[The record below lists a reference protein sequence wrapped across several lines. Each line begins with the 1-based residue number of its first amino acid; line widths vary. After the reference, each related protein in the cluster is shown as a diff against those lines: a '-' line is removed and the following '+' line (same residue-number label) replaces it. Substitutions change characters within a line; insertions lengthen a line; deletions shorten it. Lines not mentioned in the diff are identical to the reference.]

1 MIESE
6 NERGVKLSMKKKIL
20 ATLMLSTVVLSNVSY
35 VAVISAN
42 DIDSQIEAKNQEISS
57 LTVQQAAAQQQVDE
71 IQGQVDEIVAEQAKL
86 NEENTRLE
94 SESASLAAEIERLS
108 ADIVS
113 RDGALKEQAR
123 SAQVDASASSYI
135 NTILDSKSIV
145 DAVSR
150 VNAMREIVAANN
162 RMLEQQKTDKEVI
175 VEKQKA
181 NQEAINTLA
190 ANRQKLEDDAQVL
203 EVRQAE
209 LKAAQL
215 NLAAEKATAE
225 DEKSALLAEKAAAE
239 EAARQAAARQAA
251 YEAQQ
256 AALAQQQAAQQ
267 QAAVQQVVATQ
278 QQVASTQEQ
287 VASVSTPVAES
298 TVTETASVSEQSQ
311 AEVAVQQP
319 VATASSSSTTSTTSS
334 STTTSSGSSAASNN
348 AKYDAS
354 SYPVGECTWGVKSQ
368 VSWVG
373 PYWGNANQWV
383 ASARAEGF
391 SVGTTPQVGA
401 VAVWVGGTYGHVAL
415 VTAVES
421 STNIQVSESNYMG
434 RRYIGNHR
442 GWFNP
447 TTTSEGTVY
456 YIYPPY

>member
-42 DIDSQIEAKNQEISS
+42 DIDSQIEAKNQEINS
-57 LTVQQAAAQQQVDE
+57 LTAQQAVAQQQVDE
-71 IQGQVDEIVAEQAKL
+71 IQGKVDEILAEQAKL
-86 NEENTRLE
+86 NEENARLE

-150 VNAMREIVAANN
+150 VNAMREIVSANN

-225 DEKSALLAEKAAAE
+225 DEKSSLLAEKAAAE

-256 AALAQQQAAQQ
+256 AALAQQQVAST
-267 QAAVQQVVATQ
+267 QQVVATAPVQ
-278 QQVASTQEQ
+278 SSAIET
-287 VASVSTPVAES
+287 VSIP
-298 TVTETASVSEQSQ
+298 EQSQ
-311 AEVAVQQP
+311 AEVATQQP
-319 VATASSSSTTSTTSS
+319 VAIVNAPVNTSSTSTS
-334 STTTSSGSSAASNN
+334 SSAASNN
-348 AKYDAS
+348 ARYDAS
-354 SYPVGECTWGVKSQ
+354 SYPIGECTWGVKSQ

-447 TTTSEGTVY
+447 TTTSEGAVY
-456 YIYPPY
+456 YVYPPY

>member
-1 MIESE
+1 
-6 NERGVKLSMKKKIL
+6 MKKKIF

-57 LTVQQAAAQQQVDE
+57 LTEQQAAAQQQVDN

-86 NEENTRLE
+86 NEENARLE

-150 VNAMREIVAANN
+150 VNAMREIVTANN
-162 RMLEQQKTDKEVI
+162 RMLEQQKIDKEAI

-181 NQEAINTLA
+181 NQEAIKTLA

-225 DEKSALLAEKAAAE
+225 DEKSALLAEKSAAE

-256 AALAQQQAAQQ
+256 VALAQQQAA
-267 QAAVQQVVATQ
+267 
-278 QQVASTQEQ
+278 SI
-287 VASVSTPVAES
+287 VSTPVAQS
-298 TVTETASVSEQSQ
+298 STETVVTSSQSQVVEQSTT
-311 AEVAVQQP
+311 VSTP
-319 VATASSSSTTSTTSS
+319 SNSSSSS
-334 STTTSSGSSAASNN
+334 SSAASNN
-348 AKYDAS
+348 ARYDAK
-354 SYPVGECTWGVKSQ
+354 SYYVGECTWGVKSQ

-401 VAVWVGGTYGHVAL
+401 VAVWVGGAYGHVAL

-434 RRYIGNHR
+434 RRYIDNHR

-456 YIYPPY
+456 YIYPSY

>member
-1 MIESE
+1 
-6 NERGVKLSMKKKIL
+6 MKKKIL
-20 ATLMLSTVVLSNVSY
+20 ATLLLSTVALSNVQY
-35 VAVISAN
+35 MTVINAN
-42 DIDSQIEAKNQEISS
+42 DVDSQIAAKNQQINE
-57 LTVQQAAAQQQVDE
+57 LTAQQAAAQQQVDA

-86 NEENTRLE
+86 TEENARLE
-94 SESASLAAEIERLS
+94 SESQSLSADIERLS

-123 SAQVDASASSYI
+123 SAQTDASASSYI

-162 RMLEQQKTDKEVI
+162 RMLEQQKLDKEAI

-181 NQEAINTLA
+181 NQEAINILA
-190 ANRQKLEDDAQVL
+190 ANRQKLDDDAQVL
-203 EVRQAE
+203 QVRQAE
-209 LKAAQL
+209 LQVAQL

-225 DEKSALLAEKAAAE
+225 DEKNSLLEQKAAAE
-239 EAARQAAARQAA
+239 EAARQAAARQAEYA
-251 YEAQQ
+251 AQQ
-256 AALAQQQAAQQ
+256 AALAQQQAASVTAPVTTAPVSEVSNTNTASENVTSENTTTTQPVEQ
-267 QAAVQQVVATQ
+267 PVVQAT
-278 QQVASTQEQ
+278 
-287 VASVSTPVAES
+287 VAES
-298 TVTETASVSEQSQ
+298 TPVTTV
-311 AEVAVQQP
+311 
-319 VATASSSSTTSTTSS
+319 SSSS
-334 STTTSSGSSAASNN
+334 SSATSN
-348 AKYDAS
+348 AQYSAS

-373 PYWGNANQWV
+373 PYWGNAKQWV

-401 VAVWVGGTYGHVAL
+401 VAVWVGGAYGHLAL

-447 TTTSEGTVY
+447 TTTSDGAVY
-456 YIYPPY
+456 YIYP

>member
-1 MIESE
+1 
-6 NERGVKLSMKKKIL
+6 MKKKIL

-42 DIDSQIEAKNQEISS
+42 DIDSQIEVKNQEISS
-57 LTVQQAAAQQQVDE
+57 LTAQQAAAQQQVDN
-71 IQGQVDEIVAEQAKL
+71 IQAQVDEIVAEQAKL
-86 NEENTRLE
+86 NEENARLE

-150 VNAMREIVAANN
+150 VNAMREIVTANN
-162 RMLEQQKTDKEVI
+162 RMLEQQKTDKEAI

-181 NQEAINTLA
+181 NQEAIKTLA

-225 DEKSALLAEKAAAE
+225 DEKSALLAEKSAAE

-256 AALAQQQAAQQ
+256 VALAQQQAA
-267 QAAVQQVVATQ
+267 
-278 QQVASTQEQ
+278 SI
-287 VASVSTPVAES
+287 VSTPVAQPS
-298 TVTETASVSEQSQ
+298 TETVVTSSQSQVVEQSTT
-311 AEVAVQQP
+311 VS
-319 VATASSSSTTSTTSS
+319 TSSNSSSSSS
-334 STTTSSGSSAASNN
+334 SSSSSAASNN
-348 AKYDAS
+348 ARYDAS

-368 VSWVG
+368 LSWVG

-401 VAVWVGGTYGHVAL
+401 VAVWVGGAYGHVAL

-456 YIYPPY
+456 YIYPSY

>member
-1 MIESE
+1 
-6 NERGVKLSMKKKIL
+6 MKKKIL

-57 LTVQQAAAQQQVDE
+57 LTEQQAAAQQQVDN

-86 NEENTRLE
+86 NEENARLE
-94 SESASLAAEIERLS
+94 SESASLVAEIERLS

-150 VNAMREIVAANN
+150 VNAMREIVSANN
-162 RMLEQQKTDKEVI
+162 RMLEQQKTDKEAI

-181 NQEAINTLA
+181 NQEAIKTLA

-225 DEKSALLAEKAAAE
+225 DEKSALLAEKSAAE

-256 AALAQQQAAQQ
+256 VALAQQQAA
-267 QAAVQQVVATQ
+267 
-278 QQVASTQEQ
+278 SF
-287 VASVSTPVAES
+287 VSTPVAQPS
-298 TVTETASVSEQSQ
+298 TETVVTSSQSQ
-311 AEVAVQQP
+311 VVEQTTTVSTP
-319 VATASSSSTTSTTSS
+319 SNSSSSSPSS
-334 STTTSSGSSAASNN
+334 SSSAASNN
-348 AKYDAS
+348 ARYDAK
-354 SYPVGECTWGVKSQ
+354 SYDVGECTWGVKSQ

-401 VAVWVGGTYGHVAL
+401 VAVWVGGAYGHVAL

-456 YIYPPY
+456 YIYPSY

>member
-1 MIESE
+1 
-6 NERGVKLSMKKKIL
+6 MKKKIL

-42 DIDSQIEAKNQEISS
+42 DIDSQIEVKNQEISS
-57 LTVQQAAAQQQVDE
+57 LTAQQAAAQQQVDN
-71 IQGQVDEIVAEQAKL
+71 IQAQVDEIVAEQAKL
-86 NEENTRLE
+86 NEENARLE
-94 SESASLAAEIERLS
+94 SESASLEAEIERLS

-150 VNAMREIVAANN
+150 VNAMREIVSANN
-162 RMLEQQKTDKEVI
+162 RMLEQQKTDKEAI
-175 VEKQKA
+175 LEKQKA
-181 NQEAINTLA
+181 NQEAIKTLA

-225 DEKSALLAEKAAAE
+225 DEKSALLAEKSAAE

-256 AALAQQQAAQQ
+256 VALAQQQAA
-267 QAAVQQVVATQ
+267 
-278 QQVASTQEQ
+278 SI
-287 VASVSTPVAES
+287 VSTPVAQPS
-298 TVTETASVSEQSQ
+298 TETVVTSSQSQVVEQSTT
-311 AEVAVQQP
+311 VSTP
-319 VATASSSSTTSTTSS
+319 SNSSSSSS
-334 STTTSSGSSAASNN
+334 SSSSSAASNN
-348 AKYDAS
+348 ARYNAS

-368 VSWVG
+368 LSWVG

-401 VAVWVGGTYGHVAL
+401 VAVWVGGAYGHVAL

-456 YIYPPY
+456 YIYPSY

>member
-1 MIESE
+1 
-6 NERGVKLSMKKKIL
+6 MKKKIL

-57 LTVQQAAAQQQVDE
+57 LTEQQAAAQQQVDN

-86 NEENTRLE
+86 NEENARLE

-150 VNAMREIVAANN
+150 VNAMREIVTANN
-162 RMLEQQKTDKEVI
+162 RMLEQQKTDKEAI

-181 NQEAINTLA
+181 NQEAIKTLA

-225 DEKSALLAEKAAAE
+225 DEKSALLAEKTAAE

-256 AALAQQQAAQQ
+256 VALAQQQAA
-267 QAAVQQVVATQ
+267 
-278 QQVASTQEQ
+278 SI
-287 VASVSTPVAES
+287 VSTPVAQS
-298 TVTETASVSEQSQ
+298 STETVVTSSQSQVVEQSTT
-311 AEVAVQQP
+311 VSTP
-319 VATASSSSTTSTTSS
+319 SNSSSSSS
-334 STTTSSGSSAASNN
+334 SSSSSAASNN
-348 AKYDAS
+348 ARYDAS

-368 VSWVG
+368 LSWVG

-401 VAVWVGGTYGHVAL
+401 VAVWVGGAYGHVAL
-415 VTAVES
+415 VSAVES

-456 YIYPPY
+456 YIYPSY

>member
-1 MIESE
+1 
-6 NERGVKLSMKKKIL
+6 MKKKIL

-42 DIDSQIEAKNQEISS
+42 DIDSQIEVKNKEISS
-57 LTVQQAAAQQQVDE
+57 LTAQQAAAQQQVDN
-71 IQGQVDEIVAEQAKL
+71 IQAQVDEIVAEQAKL
-86 NEENTRLE
+86 NEENARLE

-150 VNAMREIVAANN
+150 VNAMREIVTANN
-162 RMLEQQKTDKEVI
+162 RMLEQQKTDKEAI

-181 NQEAINTLA
+181 NQEAIKTLA

-225 DEKSALLAEKAAAE
+225 DEKSALLAEKSAAE

-256 AALAQQQAAQQ
+256 VALAQQQAA
-267 QAAVQQVVATQ
+267 
-278 QQVASTQEQ
+278 SI
-287 VASVSTPVAES
+287 VSTPVAQPS
-298 TVTETASVSEQSQ
+298 TETIVTSSQSQVVEQSTT
-311 AEVAVQQP
+311 VS
-319 VATASSSSTTSTTSS
+319 TSSNSSSSNSS
-334 STTTSSGSSAASNN
+334 SSSPSLSSSAASNN
-348 AKYDAS
+348 ARYDAK
-354 SYPVGECTWGVKSQ
+354 SYYVGECTWGVKSQ

-456 YIYPPY
+456 YIYPSY

>member
-1 MIESE
+1 
-6 NERGVKLSMKKKIL
+6 MKKKIF

-57 LTVQQAAAQQQVDE
+57 LTEQQAAAQQQVDN

-86 NEENTRLE
+86 NEENARLE

-150 VNAMREIVAANN
+150 VNAMREIVTANN
-162 RMLEQQKTDKEVI
+162 RMLEQQKTDKEAI

-181 NQEAINTLA
+181 NQEAIKTLA

-225 DEKSALLAEKAAAE
+225 DEKSALLAEKSAAE

-256 AALAQQQAAQQ
+256 VALAQQQAA
-267 QAAVQQVVATQ
+267 
-278 QQVASTQEQ
+278 SI
-287 VASVSTPVAES
+287 VSTPVAQS
-298 TVTETASVSEQSQ
+298 STETVVTSSQSQVVEQSTT
-311 AEVAVQQP
+311 VSTP
-319 VATASSSSTTSTTSS
+319 SNSSSSSS
-334 STTTSSGSSAASNN
+334 SSSSSAASNN
-348 AKYDAS
+348 ARYNAS

-368 VSWVG
+368 LSWVG

-401 VAVWVGGTYGHVAL
+401 VAVWVGGAYGHVAV

-456 YIYPPY
+456 YIYPSY

>member
-1 MIESE
+1 
-6 NERGVKLSMKKKIL
+6 MKKKIL

-57 LTVQQAAAQQQVDE
+57 LTEQQAAAQQQVDN
-71 IQGQVDEIVAEQAKL
+71 IQAQVDEIVAEQAKL
-86 NEENTRLE
+86 NEENARLE
-94 SESASLAAEIERLS
+94 SESASLEAEIERLS

-150 VNAMREIVAANN
+150 VNAMREIVTANN
-162 RMLEQQKTDKEVI
+162 RMLEQQKTDKEAI

-181 NQEAINTLA
+181 NQEAIKTLA

-225 DEKSALLAEKAAAE
+225 DEKSALLAEKSAAE

-256 AALAQQQAAQQ
+256 VALAQQQAA
-267 QAAVQQVVATQ
+267 
-278 QQVASTQEQ
+278 SI
-287 VASVSTPVAES
+287 VSTPVAQPS
-298 TVTETASVSEQSQ
+298 TETVVTSSQSQVVEQSTT
-311 AEVAVQQP
+311 VSTP
-319 VATASSSSTTSTTSS
+319 SNSSSSS
-334 STTTSSGSSAASNN
+334 SSAASNN
-348 AKYDAS
+348 ARYNAS

-368 VSWVG
+368 LSWVG

-401 VAVWVGGTYGHVAL
+401 VAVWVGGAYGHVAL
-415 VTAVES
+415 VSAVES

-456 YIYPPY
+456 YIYPSY

>member
-1 MIESE
+1 
-6 NERGVKLSMKKKIL
+6 MKKKIL
-20 ATLMLSTVVLSNVSY
+20 ATIMLSTVVLSNANY

-42 DIDSQIEAKNQEISS
+42 DVDSQIAAKNQQISE
-57 LTVQQAAAQQQVDE
+57 LTAQQAEAQQQVDA
-71 IQGQVDEIVAEQAKL
+71 IQGQVDAIVSEQAKL
-86 NEENTRLE
+86 TEENTRLE
-94 SESASLAAEIERLS
+94 AESQILAADIERLS

-123 SAQVDASASSYI
+123 SAQVDGSASSYI

-150 VNAMREIVAANN
+150 VNAMREIVSANN
-162 RMLEQQKTDKEVI
+162 RMLEQQKADKEAI

-181 NQEAINTLA
+181 NQEAITTLA

-203 EVRQAE
+203 QVRQAE
-209 LKAAQL
+209 LEAAKL
-215 NLAAEKATAE
+215 NLAVQKATAE
-225 DEKSALLAEKAAAE
+225 DEKNSLLAQKAAAE
-239 EAARQAAARQAA
+239 EAARQAVARQAE
-251 YEAQQ
+251 YQAQQ
-256 AALAQQQAAQQ
+256 AALAQQQ
-267 QAAVQQVVATQ
+267 
-278 QQVASTQEQ
+278 
-287 VASVSTPVAES
+287 VASVSAPVVSTPVET
-298 TVTETASVSEQSQ
+298 TVTETLST
-311 AEVAVQQP
+311 P
-319 VATASSSSTTSTTSS
+319 TTSTSS
-334 STTTSSGSSAASNN
+334 GSGSSAAANN
-348 AKYDAS
+348 ARYDAS
-354 SYPVGECTWGVKSQ
+354 SYPIGECTWGVKSQ

-401 VAVWVGGTYGHVAL
+401 VAVWVGGAYGHVAL

-447 TTTSEGTVY
+447 TTTSDGAVY
-456 YIYPPY
+456 YIYP

>member
-1 MIESE
+1 
-6 NERGVKLSMKKKIL
+6 MKKKIL

-42 DIDSQIEAKNQEISS
+42 DIDSQIEVKNQEISS
-57 LTVQQAAAQQQVDE
+57 LTAQQAAAQQQVDN
-71 IQGQVDEIVAEQAKL
+71 IQAQVDEIVAEQAKL
-86 NEENTRLE
+86 NEENARLE
-94 SESASLAAEIERLS
+94 SESASLVAEIERLS

-150 VNAMREIVAANN
+150 VNAMREIVSANN
-162 RMLEQQKTDKEVI
+162 RMLEQQKTDKEAI
-175 VEKQKA
+175 LEKQKA
-181 NQEAINTLA
+181 NQEAIKTLA

-225 DEKSALLAEKAAAE
+225 DEKSALLAEKSAAE

-256 AALAQQQAAQQ
+256 VALAQQQAA
-267 QAAVQQVVATQ
+267 
-278 QQVASTQEQ
+278 SI
-287 VASVSTPVAES
+287 VSTPVAQPS
-298 TVTETASVSEQSQ
+298 TETVVTSSQSQVVEQSTT
-311 AEVAVQQP
+311 VSTP
-319 VATASSSSTTSTTSS
+319 SNSSSSSPSS
-334 STTTSSGSSAASNN
+334 SSSAASNN
-348 AKYDAS
+348 ARYDAK
-354 SYPVGECTWGVKSQ
+354 SYYVGECTWGVKSQ

-401 VAVWVGGTYGHVAL
+401 VAVWVGGAYGHVAL

-456 YIYPPY
+456 YIYPSY

>member
-1 MIESE
+1 
-6 NERGVKLSMKKKIL
+6 MKKRIL
-20 ATLMLSTVVLSNVSY
+20 ATLMLSTMILTNVSQ
-35 VAVISAN
+35 VGVVFAN
-42 DIDSQIEAKNQEISS
+42 DTDSQIAAQDDKINQI
-57 LTVQQAAAQQQVDE
+57 TAQQAAAQAQVDS
-71 IQGQVDEIVAEQAKL
+71 IQGQVDAIVAEQAKL
-86 NEENTRLE
+86 TEENARLE
-94 SESASLAAEIERLS
+94 AESQTLSSDIERLS

-123 SAQVDASASSYI
+123 SAQIDGSATSYI

-150 VNAMREIVAANN
+150 VNAMREIVSANN
-162 RMLEQQKTDKEVI
+162 RMLEQQKADKEAI
-175 VEKQKA
+175 IEKQKA

-203 EVRQAE
+203 QVRQAE
-209 LKAAQL
+209 LQAAQL

-225 DEKSALLAEKAAAE
+225 DEKAALLEQKAAAE
-239 EAARQAAARQAA
+239 EAARQAAARQAE
-251 YEAQQ
+251 YQAQQ
-256 AALAQQQAAQQ
+256 EALAQQQAIS
-267 QAAVQQVVATQ
+267 VATP
-278 QQVASTQEQ
+278 VVTETVSYTAPATSTGT
-287 VASVSTPVAES
+287 STPV
-298 TVTETASVSEQSQ
+298 
-311 AEVAVQQP
+311 
-319 VATASSSSTTSTTSS
+319 SSSS
-334 STTTSSGSSAASNN
+334 SSGSSAAANN
-348 AKYDAS
+348 ARYDAS

-391 SVGTTPQVGA
+391 SVGTTPAVGA
-401 VAVWVGGTYGHVAL
+401 VAVWVGGAYGHVAL

-456 YIYPPY
+456 YIYP

>member
-1 MIESE
+1 
-6 NERGVKLSMKKKIL
+6 MKKKIL

-57 LTVQQAAAQQQVDE
+57 LTEQQAAAQQQVDN

-86 NEENTRLE
+86 NEENARLE
-94 SESASLAAEIERLS
+94 SESASLVAEIERLS

-150 VNAMREIVAANN
+150 VNAMREIVSANN
-162 RMLEQQKTDKEVI
+162 RMLEQQKTDKEAI
-175 VEKQKA
+175 LEKQKA
-181 NQEAINTLA
+181 NQEAIKTLA

-225 DEKSALLAEKAAAE
+225 DEKSALLAEKSAAE

-256 AALAQQQAAQQ
+256 VALAQQQAASIVSIPVAQSSTETVVTSSQ
-267 QAAVQQVVATQ
+267 SQVVEQ
-278 QQVASTQEQ
+278 STT
-287 VASVSTPVAES
+287 VSTPS
-298 TVTETASVSEQSQ
+298 N
-311 AEVAVQQP
+311 
-319 VATASSSSTTSTTSS
+319 SSSSSS
-334 STTTSSGSSAASNN
+334 SLSSSAASNN
-348 AKYDAS
+348 ARYDAS

-368 VSWVG
+368 LSWVG

-401 VAVWVGGTYGHVAL
+401 VAVWVGGAYGHVAL

-456 YIYPPY
+456 YIYPSY

>member
-1 MIESE
+1 
-6 NERGVKLSMKKKIL
+6 
-20 ATLMLSTVVLSNVSY
+20 MLSTVVLSDVNY
-35 VAVISAN
+35 AFVINAN
-42 DIDSQIEAKNQEISS
+42 DVDSQIAAKNQQINE
-57 LTVQQAAAQQQVDE
+57 LTAQQTAAQQQVDS
-71 IQGQVDEIVAEQAKL
+71 IQGQVNEIVAEQEKL
-86 NEENTRLE
+86 TEENVRLE
-94 SESASLAAEIERLS
+94 NESKALSAEIDKLS

-123 SAQVDASASSYI
+123 SAQTDASASSYI

-162 RMLEQQKTDKEVI
+162 RMLNQQKLDKEAI

-181 NQEAINTLA
+181 NQEAINVLA
-190 ANRQKLEDDAQVL
+190 ANRQKLEDDEQVL
-203 EVRQAE
+203 KVRQAE
-209 LKAAQL
+209 LQVAQL

-225 DEKSALLAEKAAAE
+225 DEKNDLIAQKAAAE
-239 EAARQAAARQAA
+239 EAARQAAARQAE

-256 AALAQQQAAQQ
+256 AALAQQQAAS
-267 QAAVQQVVATQ
+267 AVAQVVAT
-278 QQVASTQEQ
+278 
-287 VASVSTPVAES
+287 VSTPEA
-298 TVTETASVSEQSQ
+298 TTETNTEEQT
-311 AEVAVQQP
+311 APAV
-319 VATASSSSTTSTTSS
+319 SSTAASTPVVSTPTTTATSS
-334 STTTSSGSSAASNN
+334 NISNTVSSGSSSAAASN

-354 SYPVGECTWGVKSQ
+354 SYPIGECTWGVKSQ

-401 VAVWVGGTYGHVAL
+401 VAVWVGGAYGHVAL

-421 STNIQVSESNYMG
+421 STNIQVSESNYNG
-434 RRYIGNHR
+434 HRYIGNHR

-447 TTTSEGTVY
+447 TTTSEGAVY
-456 YIYPPY
+456 YIYP

>member
-1 MIESE
+1 
-6 NERGVKLSMKKKIL
+6 MKKKIL

-57 LTVQQAAAQQQVDE
+57 LTEQQAAAQQQVDN

-86 NEENTRLE
+86 NEENARLE
-94 SESASLAAEIERLS
+94 SESASLEAEIERLS

-150 VNAMREIVAANN
+150 VNAMREIVTANN
-162 RMLEQQKTDKEVI
+162 RMLEQQKTDKEAI

-181 NQEAINTLA
+181 NQEAIKTLA

-225 DEKSALLAEKAAAE
+225 DEKSALLAEKSAAE

-256 AALAQQQAAQQ
+256 VALAQQQAA
-267 QAAVQQVVATQ
+267 
-278 QQVASTQEQ
+278 SI
-287 VASVSTPVAES
+287 VSTPVAQS
-298 TVTETASVSEQSQ
+298 STETVVTSSQSQVVEQSTT
-311 AEVAVQQP
+311 VSTP
-319 VATASSSSTTSTTSS
+319 SNSSSSSS
-334 STTTSSGSSAASNN
+334 SSSSSAASNN
-348 AKYDAS
+348 ARYDAS

-368 VSWVG
+368 LSWVG

-401 VAVWVGGTYGHVAL
+401 VAVWGGGAYGHVAV

-456 YIYPPY
+456 YIYPSY

>member
-1 MIESE
+1 
-6 NERGVKLSMKKKIL
+6 MKKKIL

-57 LTVQQAAAQQQVDE
+57 LTEQQAAAQQQVDN

-86 NEENTRLE
+86 NEENARLE

-150 VNAMREIVAANN
+150 VNAMREIVTANN
-162 RMLEQQKTDKEVI
+162 RMLEQQKTDKEAI

-181 NQEAINTLA
+181 NQEAIKTLA

-225 DEKSALLAEKAAAE
+225 DEKSALLAEKSAAE

-256 AALAQQQAAQQ
+256 VALAQQQAA
-267 QAAVQQVVATQ
+267 
-278 QQVASTQEQ
+278 SI
-287 VASVSTPVAES
+287 VSTPVAQS
-298 TVTETASVSEQSQ
+298 STETVVTSSQSQVVEQSTT
-311 AEVAVQQP
+311 VSTP
-319 VATASSSSTTSTTSS
+319 SNSSSSS
-334 STTTSSGSSAASNN
+334 SSAASNN
-348 AKYDAS
+348 ARYNAS

-368 VSWVG
+368 LSWVG

-401 VAVWVGGTYGHVAL
+401 VAVWVGGAYGHVAL
-415 VTAVES
+415 VSAVES

-456 YIYPPY
+456 YIYPSY

>member
-1 MIESE
+1 
-6 NERGVKLSMKKKIL
+6 MKKKIL

-57 LTVQQAAAQQQVDE
+57 LTEQQAAAQQQVDN
-71 IQGQVDEIVAEQAKL
+71 IQGQVDEIVAEQAKI
-86 NEENTRLE
+86 NEENARLE

-150 VNAMREIVAANN
+150 VNAMREIVTANN
-162 RMLEQQKTDKEVI
+162 RMLEQQKTDKEAI

-181 NQEAINTLA
+181 NQEAIKTLA

-225 DEKSALLAEKAAAE
+225 DEKSALLAEKSAAE

-256 AALAQQQAAQQ
+256 VALAQQQAA
-267 QAAVQQVVATQ
+267 
-278 QQVASTQEQ
+278 SI
-287 VASVSTPVAES
+287 VSTPVAQS
-298 TVTETASVSEQSQ
+298 STETVVTSSQSQVVEQSTT
-311 AEVAVQQP
+311 VSTP
-319 VATASSSSTTSTTSS
+319 SNSSSSSS
-334 STTTSSGSSAASNN
+334 SSSSSAASNN
-348 AKYDAS
+348 ARYDAS

-368 VSWVG
+368 LSWVG

-383 ASARAEGF
+383 ASARTEGF

-401 VAVWVGGTYGHVAL
+401 VAVWVGGAYGHVAL

-456 YIYPPY
+456 YIYPSY

>member
-1 MIESE
+1 
-6 NERGVKLSMKKKIL
+6 
-20 ATLMLSTVVLSNVSY
+20 MLSTVVLSNVSY

-57 LTVQQAAAQQQVDE
+57 LTAQQAAAQQQVDN
-71 IQGQVDEIVAEQAKL
+71 IQAQVDEIVAEQAKL
-86 NEENTRLE
+86 NEENARLE
-94 SESASLAAEIERLS
+94 SESASLEAEIERLS

-150 VNAMREIVAANN
+150 VNAMREIVTANN
-162 RMLEQQKTDKEVI
+162 RMLEQQKTDKEAI

-181 NQEAINTLA
+181 NQEAIKTLA

-225 DEKSALLAEKAAAE
+225 DEKSALLAEKSAAE

-256 AALAQQQAAQQ
+256 VALAQQQAA
-267 QAAVQQVVATQ
+267 
-278 QQVASTQEQ
+278 SI
-287 VASVSTPVAES
+287 VSTPVAQS
-298 TVTETASVSEQSQ
+298 STETVVTSSQSQ
-311 AEVAVQQP
+311 VVEQTTTVSTP
-319 VATASSSSTTSTTSS
+319 SNSSSSSPSS
-334 STTTSSGSSAASNN
+334 SSSAASNN
-348 AKYDAS
+348 ARYNAS
-354 SYPVGECTWGVKSQ
+354 SYPVGECTWGVKAQ
-368 VSWVG
+368 LSWVG
-373 PYWGNANQWV
+373 PYWGNANQWG

-401 VAVWVGGTYGHVAL
+401 VAVWVGGAYGHVAV

-456 YIYPPY
+456 YIYPSY

>member
-1 MIESE
+1 
-6 NERGVKLSMKKKIL
+6 MKKKIL
-20 ATLMLSTVVLSNVSY
+20 ATIMLSTVVLSNANY

-42 DIDSQIEAKNQEISS
+42 DVDSQIAAKNQQISE
-57 LTVQQAAAQQQVDE
+57 LTAQQAEAQQQVDA
-71 IQGQVDEIVAEQAKL
+71 IQGQVDAIVSEQAKL
-86 NEENTRLE
+86 TEENTRLE
-94 SESASLAAEIERLS
+94 AESQTLAADIERLS

-123 SAQVDASASSYI
+123 SAQVDGSASSYI

-150 VNAMREIVAANN
+150 VNAMREIVSANN
-162 RMLEQQKTDKEVI
+162 RMLEQQKADKEAI

-181 NQEAINTLA
+181 NQEAITTLA

-203 EVRQAE
+203 QVRQAE
-209 LKAAQL
+209 LEAAKL
-215 NLAAEKATAE
+215 NLAVQKATAE
-225 DEKSALLAEKAAAE
+225 DEKNSLLAQKAAAE
-239 EAARQAAARQAA
+239 EAARQAAARQAE
-251 YEAQQ
+251 YQAQQ
-256 AALAQQQAAQQ
+256 AALAQQQ
-267 QAAVQQVVATQ
+267 
-278 QQVASTQEQ
+278 
-287 VASVSTPVAES
+287 VASVSAPVVSTPVET
-298 TVTETASVSEQSQ
+298 TVTETLST
-311 AEVAVQQP
+311 P
-319 VATASSSSTTSTTSS
+319 TTSTLSG
-334 STTTSSGSSAASNN
+334 SGSSAAANN
-348 AKYDAS
+348 ARYDAS
-354 SYPVGECTWGVKSQ
+354 SYPIGECTWGVKSQ

-401 VAVWVGGTYGHVAL
+401 VAVWVGGAYGHVAL

-447 TTTSEGTVY
+447 TTTSDGAVY
-456 YIYPPY
+456 YIYP

>member
-1 MIESE
+1 
-6 NERGVKLSMKKKIL
+6 MKKKIF

-42 DIDSQIEAKNQEISS
+42 DIDSQIEVKNKEISS
-57 LTVQQAAAQQQVDE
+57 LTAQQAAAQQQVDN

-86 NEENTRLE
+86 NEENARLE

-150 VNAMREIVAANN
+150 VNAMREIVTANN
-162 RMLEQQKTDKEVI
+162 RMLEQQKTDKEAI

-181 NQEAINTLA
+181 NQEAIKTLA

-225 DEKSALLAEKAAAE
+225 DEKSALLAEKSAAE

-256 AALAQQQAAQQ
+256 VALAQQQAA
-267 QAAVQQVVATQ
+267 
-278 QQVASTQEQ
+278 SI
-287 VASVSTPVAES
+287 VSTPVAQS
-298 TVTETASVSEQSQ
+298 STETVVTSSQSQVVEQSTT
-311 AEVAVQQP
+311 VSTP
-319 VATASSSSTTSTTSS
+319 SNSSSSSS
-334 STTTSSGSSAASNN
+334 SSSSSAASNN
-348 AKYDAS
+348 ARYNAS

-368 VSWVG
+368 LSWVG

-401 VAVWVGGTYGHVAL
+401 VAVWVGGAYGHVAL

-456 YIYPPY
+456 YIYPSY

>member
-1 MIESE
+1 
-6 NERGVKLSMKKKIL
+6 MKKKIL

-57 LTVQQAAAQQQVDE
+57 LTEQQATAQQQVDN

-86 NEENTRLE
+86 NEENARLE

-150 VNAMREIVAANN
+150 VNAMREIVTANN
-162 RMLEQQKTDKEVI
+162 RMLEQQKTDKEAI

-181 NQEAINTLA
+181 NQEAIKTLA

-225 DEKSALLAEKAAAE
+225 DEKSALLAEKSAAE

-256 AALAQQQAAQQ
+256 VALAQQQAA
-267 QAAVQQVVATQ
+267 
-278 QQVASTQEQ
+278 SI
-287 VASVSTPVAES
+287 VSTPVAQPS
-298 TVTETASVSEQSQ
+298 TETVVTSSQSQVVEQSTT
-311 AEVAVQQP
+311 VSTP
-319 VATASSSSTTSTTSS
+319 SNSSSSSS
-334 STTTSSGSSAASNN
+334 SSSSSAASNN
-348 AKYDAS
+348 ARYDAS

-368 VSWVG
+368 LSWVG

-401 VAVWVGGTYGHVAL
+401 VAVWVGGAYGHVAL

-456 YIYPPY
+456 YIYPSY

>member
-1 MIESE
+1 
-6 NERGVKLSMKKKIL
+6 MKKKIL
-20 ATLMLSTVVLSNVSY
+20 ATLLLSTVVLTSLND
-35 VAVISAN
+35 VAVIVAN
-42 DIDSQIEAKNQEISS
+42 DIDSQIAAKNQQISE
-57 LTVQQAAAQQQVDE
+57 LTAQQAEAQQQVDV

-86 NEENTRLE
+86 TEENTRLE
-94 SESASLAAEIERLS
+94 AESQALAADIERLS

-123 SAQVDASASSYI
+123 SAQTDASASSYI

-190 ANRQKLEDDAQVL
+190 ANRQQLEDDAQVL
-203 EVRQAE
+203 QVRQAE
-209 LKAAQL
+209 LQVAQL
-215 NLAAEKATAE
+215 NLAAQKATAE
-225 DEKSALLAEKAAAE
+225 DEKNSLLEQKAAAE
-239 EAARQAAARQAA
+239 EAARQAAARQAE

-256 AALAQQQAAQQ
+256 RALAAQQAASVAAPVAAAPA
-267 QAAVQQVVATQ
+267 QAATETSEAPAAETSEVVAAPETTQ
-278 QQVASTQEQ
+278 TVAASEPVVTQT
-287 VASVSTPVAES
+287 VSTP
-298 TVTETASVSEQSQ
+298 
-311 AEVAVQQP
+311 
-319 VATASSSSTTSTTSS
+319 ASSSSSG
-334 STTTSSGSSAASNN
+334 SGSSAAARN
-348 AKYDAS
+348 ASFDAS

-368 VSWVG
+368 LSWVG
-373 PYWGNANQWV
+373 PYWGDAKHWL
-383 ASARAEGF
+383 ASAAAEGF
-391 SVGTTPQVGA
+391 RTGSTPQVGA
-401 VAVWVGGTYGHVAL
+401 IAVWTGGYYGHVAV

-421 STNIQVSESNYMG
+421 STSIQVVESNYMG

-442 GWFNP
+442 GGYFNP
-447 TTTSEGTVY
+447 TTTSEGAVY

>member
-1 MIESE
+1 
-6 NERGVKLSMKKKIL
+6 MKKKIL

-57 LTVQQAAAQQQVDE
+57 LTEQQAAAQQQVDN

-86 NEENTRLE
+86 NEENARLE

-150 VNAMREIVAANN
+150 VNAMREIVTANN
-162 RMLEQQKTDKEVI
+162 RMLEQQKTDKEAI

-181 NQEAINTLA
+181 NQEAIKTLA

-225 DEKSALLAEKAAAE
+225 DEKSGLLAEKSAAE

-256 AALAQQQAAQQ
+256 VALAQQQAA
-267 QAAVQQVVATQ
+267 
-278 QQVASTQEQ
+278 SI
-287 VASVSTPVAES
+287 VSTPVAQS
-298 TVTETASVSEQSQ
+298 STETVVTSSQSQVVEQSTT
-311 AEVAVQQP
+311 VSTP
-319 VATASSSSTTSTTSS
+319 SNSSSSSS
-334 STTTSSGSSAASNN
+334 SLSSSAASNN
-348 AKYDAS
+348 ARYDAS

-368 VSWVG
+368 LSWVG

-401 VAVWVGGTYGHVAL
+401 VAVWVGGAYGHVAL

-456 YIYPPY
+456 YIYPSY

>member
-1 MIESE
+1 
-6 NERGVKLSMKKKIL
+6 MKKKIL

-35 VAVISAN
+35 VGVISAN
-42 DIDSQIEAKNQEISS
+42 DIDSQLEAKNQEISS
-57 LTVQQAAAQQQVDE
+57 LTEQQAAAQQQVDN
-71 IQGQVDEIVAEQAKL
+71 IQAQVDEIVAEQAKL
-86 NEENTRLE
+86 NEENARLE
-94 SESASLAAEIERLS
+94 SESASLGAEIERLS

-150 VNAMREIVAANN
+150 VNAMREIVTANN
-162 RMLEQQKTDKEVI
+162 RMLEQQKTDKEAI

-181 NQEAINTLA
+181 NQEAIKTLA

-225 DEKSALLAEKAAAE
+225 DEKSALLAEKSAAE

-256 AALAQQQAAQQ
+256 VALAQQQAASIVSIPVAQSSTETVVTSSQ
-267 QAAVQQVVATQ
+267 SQVVEQ
-278 QQVASTQEQ
+278 STT
-287 VASVSTPVAES
+287 VSTPS
-298 TVTETASVSEQSQ
+298 N
-311 AEVAVQQP
+311 
-319 VATASSSSTTSTTSS
+319 SSSSSS
-334 STTTSSGSSAASNN
+334 SSSSSAASNN
-348 AKYDAS
+348 ARYDAS

-368 VSWVG
+368 LSWVG

-401 VAVWVGGTYGHVAL
+401 VAVWGGGAYGHVAL

-456 YIYPPY
+456 YIYPSY

>member
-267 QAAVQQVVATQ
+267 QAAVQQQVVATQ
-278 QQVASTQEQ
+278 QQ

-298 TVTETASVSEQSQ
+298 TVIETASVSEQSQ

-348 AKYDAS
+348 ARYDAS
-354 SYPVGECTWGVKSQ
+354 SYPIGECTWGVKSQ

-391 SVGTTPQVGA
+391 SVGTIPQVGA

-447 TTTSEGTVY
+447 TTTSEGAVY
-456 YIYPPY
+456 YVYPPY

>member
-1 MIESE
+1 
-6 NERGVKLSMKKKIL
+6 MKKKIL

-57 LTVQQAAAQQQVDE
+57 LTEQQAAAQQQVDN

-86 NEENTRLE
+86 NEENARLE
-94 SESASLAAEIERLS
+94 SESASLVAEIERLS

-150 VNAMREIVAANN
+150 VNAMREIVTANN
-162 RMLEQQKTDKEVI
+162 RMLEQQKTDKEAI

-181 NQEAINTLA
+181 NQEAIKTLA

-225 DEKSALLAEKAAAE
+225 DEKSALLAEKSAAE

-256 AALAQQQAAQQ
+256 VALAQQQAA
-267 QAAVQQVVATQ
+267 
-278 QQVASTQEQ
+278 SI
-287 VASVSTPVAES
+287 VSTPVAQS
-298 TVTETASVSEQSQ
+298 STETVVTSSQSQVVEQSTT
-311 AEVAVQQP
+311 VSTP
-319 VATASSSSTTSTTSS
+319 SNSSSSSS
-334 STTTSSGSSAASNN
+334 SSSSSAASNN
-348 AKYDAS
+348 ARYDAS

-368 VSWVG
+368 LSWVG

-401 VAVWVGGTYGHVAL
+401 VAVWVGGAYGHVAL

-456 YIYPPY
+456 YIYPSY

>member
-1 MIESE
+1 
-6 NERGVKLSMKKKIL
+6 MKKKIL
-20 ATLMLSTVVLSNVSY
+20 ATIMLSTVVLSNANY

-42 DIDSQIEAKNQEISS
+42 DVDGQIAAKNQQISE
-57 LTVQQAAAQQQVDE
+57 LTAQQAEAQQQVDA
-71 IQGQVDEIVAEQAKL
+71 IQGQVDAIVSEQAKL
-86 NEENTRLE
+86 TEENTRLE
-94 SESASLAAEIERLS
+94 AESQTLAADIERLS

-123 SAQVDASASSYI
+123 SAQVDGSASSYI

-150 VNAMREIVAANN
+150 VNAMREIVSANN
-162 RMLEQQKTDKEVI
+162 RMLEQQKADKEAI

-181 NQEAINTLA
+181 NQEAITTLA

-203 EVRQAE
+203 QVRQAE
-209 LKAAQL
+209 LEAAKL
-215 NLAAEKATAE
+215 NLAVQKATAE
-225 DEKSALLAEKAAAE
+225 DEKNSLLAQKAAAE
-239 EAARQAAARQAA
+239 EAARQAAARQAE
-251 YEAQQ
+251 YQAQQ
-256 AALAQQQAAQQ
+256 AALAQQQ
-267 QAAVQQVVATQ
+267 
-278 QQVASTQEQ
+278 
-287 VASVSTPVAES
+287 VASVSAPVVSTPVET
-298 TVTETASVSEQSQ
+298 TVTETLST
-311 AEVAVQQP
+311 P
-319 VATASSSSTTSTTSS
+319 TTSTSS
-334 STTTSSGSSAASNN
+334 GSGSSAAANN
-348 AKYDAS
+348 ARYDAS
-354 SYPVGECTWGVKSQ
+354 SYPIGECTWGVKSQ

-447 TTTSEGTVY
+447 TTTSEGAVY
-456 YIYPPY
+456 YIYP

>member
-1 MIESE
+1 
-6 NERGVKLSMKKKIL
+6 MKKKIL

-42 DIDSQIEAKNQEISS
+42 DIDSQIEVKNQEISS
-57 LTVQQAAAQQQVDE
+57 LTAQQAAAQQQVDN

-86 NEENTRLE
+86 NEENARLE

-150 VNAMREIVAANN
+150 VNAMREIVTANN
-162 RMLEQQKTDKEVI
+162 RMLEQQKTDKEAI

-181 NQEAINTLA
+181 NQEAIKTLA

-225 DEKSALLAEKAAAE
+225 DEKSALLAEKSAAE

-256 AALAQQQAAQQ
+256 VALAQQQAA
-267 QAAVQQVVATQ
+267 
-278 QQVASTQEQ
+278 SI
-287 VASVSTPVAES
+287 VSTPVAQS
-298 TVTETASVSEQSQ
+298 STETVVTSSQSQVVEQSTT
-311 AEVAVQQP
+311 VSTP
-319 VATASSSSTTSTTSS
+319 SNSSSSSS
-334 STTTSSGSSAASNN
+334 SLSSSAASNN
-348 AKYDAS
+348 ARYDAS

-368 VSWVG
+368 LSWVG

-401 VAVWVGGTYGHVAL
+401 VAVWVGGAYGHVAL

-456 YIYPPY
+456 YIYPSY

>member
-1 MIESE
+1 
-6 NERGVKLSMKKKIL
+6 MKKKIL

-42 DIDSQIEAKNQEISS
+42 DIDSQIEVKNQEISS
-57 LTVQQAAAQQQVDE
+57 LTAQQAAAQQQVDN
-71 IQGQVDEIVAEQAKL
+71 IQAQVDEIVAEQAKL
-86 NEENTRLE
+86 NEENARLE
-94 SESASLAAEIERLS
+94 SESASLEAEIERLS

-150 VNAMREIVAANN
+150 VNAMREIVSANN
-162 RMLEQQKTDKEVI
+162 RMLEQQKTDKEAI

-181 NQEAINTLA
+181 NQEAIKTLA

-225 DEKSALLAEKAAAE
+225 DEKSALLAEKSAAE

-256 AALAQQQAAQQ
+256 VALAQQQAA
-267 QAAVQQVVATQ
+267 
-278 QQVASTQEQ
+278 SI
-287 VASVSTPVAES
+287 VSTPVAQS
-298 TVTETASVSEQSQ
+298 STETVVTSSQSQVVEQSTT
-311 AEVAVQQP
+311 VSTP
-319 VATASSSSTTSTTSS
+319 SNSSSSSS
-334 STTTSSGSSAASNN
+334 SSSSSAASNN
-348 AKYDAS
+348 ARYNAS

-368 VSWVG
+368 LSWVG

-401 VAVWVGGTYGHVAL
+401 VAVWVGGAYGHVAL

-456 YIYPPY
+456 YIYPSY

>member
-1 MIESE
+1 
-6 NERGVKLSMKKKIL
+6 
-20 ATLMLSTVVLSNVSY
+20 MLSTVVLSDVNY
-35 VAVISAN
+35 AFVINAN
-42 DIDSQIEAKNQEISS
+42 DVDSQIAAKNQQINE
-57 LTVQQAAAQQQVDE
+57 LTAQQAAAQQQVDS
-71 IQGQVDEIVAEQAKL
+71 IQGQVNEIVAEQEKL
-86 NEENTRLE
+86 TKENIRLE
-94 SESASLAAEIERLS
+94 DESKVLSAEIDKLS

-123 SAQVDASASSYI
+123 SAQTDASASSYI

-162 RMLEQQKTDKEVI
+162 RMLNQQKLDKEAI

-181 NQEAINTLA
+181 NQEAINVLA
-190 ANRQKLEDDAQVL
+190 ANRQKLEDDEQVL
-203 EVRQAE
+203 KVRQAE
-209 LKAAQL
+209 LQVAQL

-225 DEKSALLAEKAAAE
+225 DEKNDLIAQKAAAE
-239 EAARQAAARQAA
+239 EAARQAAARQAE

-256 AALAQQQAAQQ
+256 AALAQQQAAS
-267 QAAVQQVVATQ
+267 AVAQVVAT
-278 QQVASTQEQ
+278 
-287 VASVSTPVAES
+287 VSTPKA
-298 TVTETASVSEQSQ
+298 TTENNTEEQTAP
-311 AEVAVQQP
+311 AV
-319 VATASSSSTTSTTSS
+319 SSTAASTPVVSTPTTTATSS
-334 STTTSSGSSAASNN
+334 NISNTVSSGSSSAAASN

-354 SYPVGECTWGVKSQ
+354 SYPIGECTWGVKSQ

-401 VAVWVGGTYGHVAL
+401 VAVWVGGAYGHVAL

-421 STNIQVSESNYMG
+421 STNIQVSESNYNG
-434 RRYIGNHR
+434 HRYIGNHR

-447 TTTSEGTVY
+447 TTTSEGAVY
-456 YIYPPY
+456 YIYP

>member
-1 MIESE
+1 
-6 NERGVKLSMKKKIL
+6 MKKKIL

-57 LTVQQAAAQQQVDE
+57 LTEQQAAAQQQVDN

-86 NEENTRLE
+86 NEENARLE
-94 SESASLAAEIERLS
+94 SESASLVAEIERLS

-150 VNAMREIVAANN
+150 VNAMREIVSANN
-162 RMLEQQKTDKEVI
+162 RMLEQQKTDKEAI

-181 NQEAINTLA
+181 NQEAIKTLA

-225 DEKSALLAEKAAAE
+225 DEKSAWFAEKSAAE

-256 AALAQQQAAQQ
+256 VALAQQQAA
-267 QAAVQQVVATQ
+267 
-278 QQVASTQEQ
+278 SI
-287 VASVSTPVAES
+287 VSTPVAQS
-298 TVTETASVSEQSQ
+298 STETVVTSSQSQVVEQSTT
-311 AEVAVQQP
+311 VSTP
-319 VATASSSSTTSTTSS
+319 SNSSSSSS
-334 STTTSSGSSAASNN
+334 SLSSSAASNN
-348 AKYDAS
+348 ARYDAK
-354 SYPVGECTWGVKSQ
+354 SYYVGECTWGVKSQ
-368 VSWVG
+368 LSWVG

-401 VAVWVGGTYGHVAL
+401 VAVWVGGAYGHVAL

-456 YIYPPY
+456 YIYPSY

>member
-1 MIESE
+1 
-6 NERGVKLSMKKKIL
+6 MKKKIL

-57 LTVQQAAAQQQVDE
+57 LTEQQAAAQQQVDN

-86 NEENTRLE
+86 NEENARLE

-150 VNAMREIVAANN
+150 VNAMREIVTANN
-162 RMLEQQKTDKEVI
+162 RMLEQQKTDKEAI

-181 NQEAINTLA
+181 NQEAIKTLA

-225 DEKSALLAEKAAAE
+225 DVKSALLAEKSAAE

-256 AALAQQQAAQQ
+256 VALAQQQAA
-267 QAAVQQVVATQ
+267 
-278 QQVASTQEQ
+278 SI
-287 VASVSTPVAES
+287 VSTPVAQS
-298 TVTETASVSEQSQ
+298 STETVVTSSQSQVVEQSTT
-311 AEVAVQQP
+311 VSTP
-319 VATASSSSTTSTTSS
+319 SNSSSSSS
-334 STTTSSGSSAASNN
+334 SSSSSAASNN
-348 AKYDAS
+348 ARYDAS

-368 VSWVG
+368 LSWVG

-401 VAVWVGGTYGHVAL
+401 VAVWVGGAYGHVAL

-456 YIYPPY
+456 YIYPSY

>member
-1 MIESE
+1 
-6 NERGVKLSMKKKIL
+6 MKKKIL

-57 LTVQQAAAQQQVDE
+57 LTEQQAAAQQQVDN

-86 NEENTRLE
+86 NEENARLE

-150 VNAMREIVAANN
+150 VNAMREIVSANN
-162 RMLEQQKTDKEVI
+162 RMLEQQKTDKEAI
-175 VEKQKA
+175 LEKQKA
-181 NQEAINTLA
+181 NQEAIKTLA

-225 DEKSALLAEKAAAE
+225 DEKSALLAEKSVAE

-256 AALAQQQAAQQ
+256 VALAQQQAA
-267 QAAVQQVVATQ
+267 
-278 QQVASTQEQ
+278 SI
-287 VASVSTPVAES
+287 VSTPVAQS
-298 TVTETASVSEQSQ
+298 STETVVTSSQSQ
-311 AEVAVQQP
+311 VVEQTTTVS
-319 VATASSSSTTSTTSS
+319 TLSNSSSSSS
-334 STTTSSGSSAASNN
+334 SSSSSAASNN
-348 AKYDAS
+348 AKYDAR
-354 SYPVGECTWGVKSQ
+354 SYDVGECTWGVKSQ

-401 VAVWVGGTYGHVAL
+401 VAVWVGGAYGHVAL

-456 YIYPPY
+456 YIYPSY

>member
-57 LTVQQAAAQQQVDE
+57 LTAQQAAAQQQVDE

-267 QAAVQQVVATQ
+267 QAAVQQ
-278 QQVASTQEQ
+278 QVASF
-287 VASVSTPVAES
+287 STPVAES